1 VIDPSREALLRI
13 SWIEPW
19 KRGAATRMNR
29 IAREALRHTEPAKLR
44 TVNEDGTVTYTYAP
58 AEDK

>member
-1 VIDPSREALLRI
+1 
-13 SWIEPW
+13 
-19 KRGAATRMNR
+19 MNR